1 MATIKRTRSPNQ
13 TYYHFVVYLPNGD
26 RMYFFTAQQIADEFN
41 LSKSTIY
48 RALKKDH
55 KLFNFGLVKKD
66 YLHKSVVDH
75 LASRELS
82 LIS

>member
-1 MATIKRTRSPNQ
+1 MTIERKKRSPNQ

-26 RMYFFTAQQIADEFN
+26 RMYFYTAQQIADEFK

-82 LIS
+82 LVT